1 MAIAAIEIKEA
12 AHYGVLGGGKN
23 AWVVG
28 RLCYASG
35 TPASSC
41 SSPGSDCYSPDR
53 GCCYP
58 GGGWSP
64 LEGGRSAPGGGCSS
78 LERCPG
84 GSTRTAGDAVE
95 GE

>member
-1 MAIAAIEIKEA
+1 MPVAPQLVAALLQVVIAPLQTEA
-12 AHYGVLGGGKN
+12 A
-23 AWVVG
+23 
-28 RLCYASG
+28 ASQ
-35 TPASSC
+35 
-41 SSPGSDCYSPDR
+41 GS
-53 GCCYP
+53 
-58 GGGWSP
+58 GWNP